1 MDNFIGYFRK
11 VTTNRLKVNNQLEI
25 GNKAIFAGTGT
36 TYYVDSDASNA
47 ADTNSGRSWAR
58 PLATISGAIAKCTA
72 NQGDTIILA
81 ESHSETY
88 TTTGAKFV
96 ASVAGITII
105 GLGEGSDR
113 PTLTFSHVGAT
124 TTISAANVTIYNV
137 MFITGI
143 DSVVTYGTISG
154 ADCKLINCET
164 RDAAAKEVIDA
175 FTVTTTASR
184 FKAYG
189 HKHIGD
195 VSTGDASESI
205 FNLTDVSDFE
215 IEKCI
220 FMTLCGT
227 GVIELAST
235 GVNGIVSDCIFYVA
249 GTSDLSLNVV
259 DTDDD
264 STVVVKNCFDLEAMS
279 GFSGGNAGSGFSVA
293 VDDVGAVSTKIGTI
307 TNTGGTATIGG
318 ALGDVANIDVASR
331 LIDACKTTTI
341 ADGTGIP
348 DNSQAAGGLLA
359 TATNDDVLIEDIII
373 QRAATN
379 FAGPTNYEFSTD
391 NVAGLTG
398 VGAPVGVLPLAD
410 FEANDTTV
418 LSLDGSTKQLPFV
431 LESGKK
437 LYIHGDDAAT
447 SAGGSTNFYIKYKRL
462 AANAYLA

>member
-88 TTTGAKFV
+88 TDTGAKFV

-113 PTLTFSHVGAT
+113 ATLTFSHVGAT

-137 MFITGI
+137 LFVTGV
-143 DSVVTYGTISG
+143 DQVVTYGTISG

-164 RDAAAKEVIDA
+164 RDATGKDVIDA
-175 FTVTTTASR
+175 FTVTTTADR
-184 FKAYG
+184 LNVFR
-189 HKHIGD
+189 HKHKGD
-195 VSTGDASESI
+195 PAADQSQSI
-205 FNLTDVSDFE
+205 FNLTGADDFVFE
-215 IEKCI
+215 ECS
-220 FMTLCGT
+220 FMTKCGT
-227 GVIELAST
+227 GVIELASQCL
-235 GVNGIVSDCIFYVA
+235 NGIIDKCNFYVDS
-249 GTSDLSLNVV
+249 TSNYSKNVV
-259 DTDDD
+259 DTAGT
-264 STVVVKNCFDLEAMS
+264 STVIINDCFDLEAM
-279 GFSGGNAGSGFSVA
+279 GKFSGGNNGSGFSVA
-293 VDDVGAVSTKIGTI
+293 GDDVGAVNTKIGTI

-398 VGAPVGVLPLAD
+398 AGAPVGVLPLAD